1 MATAPKPP
9 TRRIR
14 WRESYRVVNARF
26 PPIDVFERVASP
38 EDWDS
43 LIELEMLTNPRVRE
57 QIGEI
62 SRVPVDERVSG
73 PGASWLMAPFTHI
86 GWPSRF
92 SDGTWGV
99 YYAARQLLTAV
110 SEKAYHVGR
119 FYCATREPL
128 GTTMEL
134 RALVAAIDARF
145 HDVRGGYR
153 SCHLPD
159 DYGPSQALAKRLRID
174 GSNGIAYDSVRHP
187 GGACLAAFRP
197 KALQLPISGP
207 NLRFHFDGERI
218 DRWFHF
224 GDRAWHA
231 IATAP

>member
-1 MATAPKPP
+1 MASDPP
-9 TRRIR
+9 VRRVR
-14 WRESYRVVNARF
+14 WKESYRVVNARF
-26 PPIDVFERVASP
+26 PPVDVFERVADP
-38 EDWDS
+38 GDWES
-43 LIELEMLTNPRVRE
+43 LIELEMLTNPRVRQE
-57 QIGEI
+57 VGEV
-62 SRVPVDERVSG
+62 SLVPIEERVSG

-110 SEKAYHVGR
+110 CEKAYHVGL
-119 FYCATREPL
+119 FYLATREPL

-134 RALVAAIDARF
+134 RALVAKIDARF
-145 HDVRGGYR
+145 HDVRGAFRG
-153 SCHLPD
+153 CHRPD
-159 DYGPSQALAKRLRID
+159 DYGPSQALAKRLREH

-197 KALQLPISGP
+197 TAVHVPISGP

-224 GDRAWHA
+224 GDRIWRDLAN
-231 IATAP
+231 APP